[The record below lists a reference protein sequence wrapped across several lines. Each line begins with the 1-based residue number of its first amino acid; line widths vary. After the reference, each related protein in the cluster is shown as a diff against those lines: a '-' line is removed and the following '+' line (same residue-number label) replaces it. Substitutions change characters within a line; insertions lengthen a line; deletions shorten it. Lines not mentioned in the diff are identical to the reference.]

1 MLTIRE
7 RFVIFLSE
15 TVIITVKE
23 TRQTNVIKFIKEK
36 EITIMAK
43 LYVLYV
49 VMFMKEISHRRSVHS
64 VELAQRSS
72 SDREMTR
79 LGLLSTL

>member
-1 MLTIRE
+1 MGYVRIAGSKLNEFDQKDDFFEKNVLTIRE

-43 LYVLYV
+43 YVCSVCGYV
-49 VMFMKEISHRRSVHS
+49 HEEIGRAHV
-64 VELAQRSS
+64 
-72 SDREMTR
+72 
-79 LGLLSTL
+79 

>member
-36 EITIMAK
+36 EITIMTAKEWFKAKNTFRKVYNNMKEAHPDWSTAK
-43 LYVLYV
+43 LYMATKGQLN
-49 VMFMKEISHRRSVHS
+49 K
-64 VELAQRSS
+64 
-72 SDREMTR
+72 
-79 LGLLSTL
+79 